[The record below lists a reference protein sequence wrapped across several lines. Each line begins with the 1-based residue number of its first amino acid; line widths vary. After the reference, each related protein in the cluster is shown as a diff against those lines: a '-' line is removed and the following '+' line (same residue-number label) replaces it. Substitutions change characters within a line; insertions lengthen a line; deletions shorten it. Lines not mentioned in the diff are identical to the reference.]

1 MLNNFSS
8 YFEIFGGLNLAYA
21 GSKGFRNAIDDEILK
36 LKNEI
41 LPNVNSNIEKL
52 KSEFIVMVSEDNGE
66 IIDNKLTKLSQKF
79 DLKSTEILESEKE
92 KIEPYVRSKVQS
104 EIADEFY
111 KELEER
117 NQLPF

>member
-92 KIEPYVRSKVQS
+92 KINFTEGFKSMFLATSLYCITLILLGGY
-104 EIADEFY
+104 E
-111 KELEER
+111 
-117 NQLPF
+117 